1 MATQKNVIENSVG
14 SVGIGT
20 TSPTQ
25 VLELKKT
32 TGSAIALLNYND
44 SVKFNIN
51 ASSAGVGYVGMVSNH
66 PLLFVNNDTERMRLD
81 TNGNLGIG
89 TTSPGVKLQIQGLT
103 RINADS
109 ALGLNLNRSATSV
122 ENGIHF
128 STAATTDW
136 YFYVDNGNT
145 NLQIQRS
152 NELDDGPRLR
162 FDGSNSNVLLNLG
175 GGNVGIGLTSPTQ
188 KLEVA
193 GFVMGGTSSYRTS
206 IGANA
211 SGAYIYFGDTSN
223 LYSLGRLG
231 TYNALFNVNSY
242 NGPISFQI
250 SDSEKVRID
259 SNGNLGI
266 GTSSPAGKL
275 DVTLSNVSLTTSAF
289 GLDLKVTELAGGW
302 ARSNRIYNTN
312 YTAGTTFFG
321 AYGGASSISYAFW
334 TLDNP
339 ASVDVTGYNSTKGIF
354 LNSSGNVGINTT
366 GFTTKF
372 SVSDGTT
379 IAQINPYSGVA
390 YFGTINNYPMALSVN
405 SSEKVRIDTNGS
417 VGIGTSSPLAKLHIL
432 GDGGSTDYV
441 YQRWSYTGNVNTY
454 DLLLKQTVTSGV
466 VRYNFSMI
474 NGGTTYND
482 VLVLDRGCV
491 GIGTSL
497 PVNLLNVHGTN
508 PFVRINNTSN
518 GDQGIKISYN
528 NSDAHGLHLM
538 YNPNNAVSYIDNTYA
553 TVSGQIYG
561 DIYFRQNVAGTMT
574 TRMTIKADGGNV
586 GIGTTSP
593 GYKLDINGVTRFQ
606 SVIRLKNDAWNVTD
620 SDSQARFYFDYNG
633 RTYFGSANGYE
644 WRSSSDSTICVLTNA
659 GNLGIG
665 TTSPSAK
672 LDVVDSGTSFV
683 SRDANAY
690 PRFSVTNGSAQLGLF
705 RSGTSAGGFY
715 IGGDDTYFSVW
726 STAFSRLVNVNTS
739 GNLGIGTTTISEKLS
754 VAGNVILAASDAT
767 TLNSGRK
774 IRFYRDADGWEPA
787 QIEQIWTGGGY
798 QGILA
803 FKTNTGALG
812 TLTTK
817 MILNNDG
824 NLGIGTTSPASQL
837 QLSGSLQIGNGT
849 NFGNKFTIYDN
860 FTDGKIAVALRQS
873 TGATAGDD
881 IFAIYC
887 NSTSGEARLIA
898 DDDNGVGFM
907 TFYMNAS
914 ERMRIANN
922 GNVGIGTTS
931 PAAVLHV
938 YGGSFKFQDTSNS
951 SAIQIGPM
959 ANNYPY
965 VRFDSYISDNSGYF
979 WGFGQKTSA
988 GATRVNAFFLD
999 NNRGLFS
1006 ADALRVITWTSN
1018 EYNGSYP
1025 TFSTPVVFAASGV
1038 SYING
1043 GNLGIGTTSPSTKL
1057 HVSGSAIF
1065 GDITYNGSYGYY
1077 IRMPFGN
1084 GGNLAD
1090 GTIRSHIQ
1098 FDSIQDYSVNTG
1110 NAWKWKVAMVARLGG
1125 DGNRY
1130 GNQYE
1135 ILRTTRNGVTD
1146 NTDFAINENGNV
1158 GIATTSPSAKLH
1170 VNDFFISK
1178 TLWGDASAHS
1188 YWGNYS
1194 TAYGRL
1200 TWDTGLAW
1208 INATS
1213 GNVLHLGANGS
1224 NKHITIDTN
1233 GSVGIGTTSPAQ
1245 KLHIVGAV
1253 YGTTYGQFGTAVAS
1267 GTNASYGVFGS
1278 NSAIVGVK
1286 LVLDSDPNRNDL
1298 VVAGT
1303 SGNIGIGTSSPSQK
1317 LYLVGAQVIE
1327 NGHSDTR
1334 LQLYFPNSIEARK
1347 SYLTLWASE
1356 PGLSYN
1362 GCGIGGNINFSG
1374 QYYGRQITGSAYG
1387 VYLRFDTGTGNAEFW
1402 STTAS
1407 PGSSNGQGTR
1417 KFYVDA
1423 SGNSISTGGTRST
1436 YADIGS
1442 TTGDIYIASNL
1453 NRLGQTSVPT
1463 VESQNASKAFVIN
1476 HTGAQPILFGTN
1488 GSERMRILSDGNVGI
1503 GTTSPSSKLHIDDVN
1518 APWITISRSGTPTWQ
1533 LRNNYPNNQ
1542 YGFSFNNTTA
1552 GTVPLFIGAG
1562 GNVGIGLDSPA
1573 VKLDIASTQGDG
1585 IVMRYDTSTAYQAW
1599 IRPYWNSG
1607 TDTRIDFAIN
1617 RSANVTPA
1625 VIMSVGYGSNV
1636 GINTTAPLSKLHVK
1650 SSVGQDGVLIDAA
1663 TYSEVAF
1670 KINGGAIKSYLSLSS
1685 VAGGYI
1691 IGSSANAL
1699 IIRNDSDIFMSA
1711 DAGATSGVTIK
1722 NGGNVGIS
1730 TASPLSTLHLYGNA
1744 PTILT
1749 LSSTTYPSTYLTT
1762 LGVDSGARAF
1772 LIFGNNGEN
1781 QVRAGR
1787 TAAGGFLDFYTN
1799 NTVAQT
1805 TLASDGNFVMRLAAS
1820 GNVGIGTTTA
1830 SQRLTVADVLSITNT
1845 AGIQYLLM
1853 GNQDS
1858 SGVNNPAI
1866 IQSANGALSFGG
1878 GTSWSG
1884 SGGTFTSS
1892 MFLSDAGNLGIGT
1905 TSPTEKLHV
1914 SGNLKTTGTITND
1927 GGIYYGG
1934 GSNLD
1939 INQYNN
1945 GYMRFL
1951 TNNNEKVRIDANG
1964 NVGIGSSSPTV
1975 KFDLY
1980 NGRMRYYDGT
1990 FSQIP
1995 NVVSYKLD
2003 NNGTGGYA
2011 IKTPFLIGTSYE
2023 MAIVHVLGYVYG
2035 SSTLVDFKVVFY
2047 DYGPSNA
2054 PINYSMVDS
2063 GNDGFVKYL
2072 AKDSSGYI
2080 NICFASL
2087 GSTYYYARFTV
2098 NLYATRYAEGNYSG
2112 GWTFTQT
2119 TSANYGMS
2127 ALYDIT
2133 PALTTTTSAVG
2144 IGTISPAYKLQ
2155 VNHSSGYGIVATDS
2169 TVSSG
2174 IYNGVP
2180 LGGVTGAYFG
2190 TVTAHDSVFGANGAA
2205 SYIIVK
2211 SGGNVGINTT
2221 SPGALLNV
2229 NGRFMAGGTTSDVA
2243 TAHVLMNT
2251 TGVAIQYTGNTG
2263 NYLMISPGAAN
2274 TTISLKADARTGAYP
2289 PMDFWTSNTSRMT
2302 ILADGNVGVGTSGPA
2317 NKLHVY
2323 DTAVETVARFR
2334 GVGDTTIIIGNTDTS
2349 GEQYITYLNQTT
2361 GGNSWMV
2368 GMDDGED
2375 FRFAYGTTGE
2385 ITDGNTKVKIGQD
2398 GNVGIGTISPTQK
2411 LQVSGNARI
2420 DGIAALGIAQSNW
2433 ASGIYGVEM
2442 GGVGNALWANG
2453 TSYIELNNNGYFDS
2467 GGWKYAN
2474 TAAASRYE
2482 LGIGAHYWF
2491 TAAAGSAGTALT
2503 WSEKMRLNN
2512 AGNLGIGT
2520 TNPGGKLEIIVS
2532 GASDYLR
2539 INDTTGV
2546 FLDVGRNF
2554 ITSRGAN
2561 LTINCQ
2567 EGAFNLQTAGTTRIN
2582 VENSTGNVGIG
2593 TTSPSTKL
2601 DVVGNYMSFGPT
2613 TTAAR
2618 RRQTI
2623 AGEITVAGNNTTTKM
2638 FTCGTFGTGTISII
2652 AFVTDPSNCATALFS
2667 FCHNNP
2673 SSGGVG
2679 SQTTNR
2685 LSFTASVNGVITQI
2699 YLDMG
2704 NTNPSTQYNVTVT
2717 YTGATAPTVI
2727 FSAEGHGSQIW
2738 AL

>member
-20 TSPTQ
+20 TNPTQ

-51 ASSAGVGYVGMVSNH
+51 ASSAGAGYVGMVSNH

-175 GGNVGIGLTSPTQ
+175 GGNVGIGTTNPTQ

-193 GFVMGGTSSYRTS
+193 GFVMGGTTYRTS
-206 IGANA
+206 IGASGA
-211 SGAYIYFGDTSN
+211 GAYIYFGDTSN
-223 LYSLGRLG
+223 LYSIGRMG
-231 TYNALFNVNSY
+231 GYNSLFNISSF

-275 DVTLSNVSLTTSAF
+275 DVILSTVALTTSAF

-321 AYGGASSISYAFW
+321 AYGGVSSIGYAFW

-379 IAQINPYSGVA
+379 IAQINPSSGVA

-620 SDSQARFYFDYNG
+620 SDSQSRFYFDYNG

-665 TTSPSAK
+665 TSSPSAK

-767 TLNSGRK
+767 SLNSGRK

-817 MILNNDG
+817 MVLNNDG

-938 YGGSFKFQDTSNS
+938 YGGSFKFQDTSNGS
-951 SAIQIGPM
+951 NIQIGPM
-959 ANNYPY
+959 SNTYPY
-965 VRFDSYISDNSGYF
+965 PRFDSYISDNSGYF

-1084 GGNLAD
+1084 GGNLAA

-1098 FDSIQDYSVNTG
+1098 FDSVQDYSVNTG

-1158 GIATTSPSAKLH
+1158 GIGTSGPGQKLH
-1170 VNDFFISK
+1170 IQSPDSYVGIKLTNSLSSGGIISYSNDDLYFYTSN
-1178 TLWGDASAHS
+1178 TQ
-1188 YWGNYS
+1188 
-1194 TAYGRL
+1194 RL
-1200 TWDTGLAW
+1200 T
-1208 INATS
+1208 IN
-1213 GNVLHLGANGS
+1213 
-1224 NKHITIDTN
+1224 TN
-1233 GSVGIGTTSPAQ
+1233 GNVGIGTT
-1245 KLHIVGAV
+1245 
-1253 YGTTYGQFGTAVAS
+1253 
-1267 GTNASYGVFGS
+1267 
-1278 NSAIVGVK
+1278 
-1286 LVLDSDPNRNDL
+1286 
-1298 VVAGT
+1298 
-1303 SGNIGIGTSSPSQK
+1303 SPSQK

-1636 GINTTAPLSKLHVK
+1636 GIGTTAPAAKLDVVSGSIRAASGAYAGEINFGKVDNENIYLKRDNNYDLSLVQNAASGNALYLAGAGNVYVSIDSNNNETDRAFIVQNNSVK
-1650 SSVGQDGVLIDAA
+1650 SGTELFRVQ
-1663 TYSEVAF
+1663 
-1670 KINGGAIKSYLSLSS
+1670 
-1685 VAGGYI
+1685 
-1691 IGSSANAL
+1691 
-1699 IIRNDSDIFMSA
+1699 
-1711 DAGATSGVTIK
+1711 
-1722 NGGNVGIS
+1722 
-1730 TASPLSTLHLYGNA
+1730 
-1744 PTILT
+1744 
-1749 LSSTTYPSTYLTT
+1749 
-1762 LGVDSGARAF
+1762 
-1772 LIFGNNGEN
+1772 EN
-1781 QVRAGR
+1781 
-1787 TAAGGFLDFYTN
+1787 
-1799 NTVAQT
+1799 
-1805 TLASDGNFVMRLAAS
+1805 
-1820 GNVGIGTTTA
+1820 GNVGIGTTNPSNGTLQVYNA
-1830 SQRLTVADVLSITNT
+1830 SGNTLSL
-1845 AGIQYLLM
+1845 QK
-1853 GNQDS
+1853 S
-1858 SGVNNPAI
+1858 
-1866 IQSANGALSFGG
+1866 GG
-1878 GTSWSG
+1878 GAALMMG
-1884 SGGTFTSS
+1884 SE
-1892 MFLSDAGNLGIGT
+1892 T
-1905 TSPTEKLHV
+1905 TNYALLESI
-1914 SGNLKTTGTITND
+1914 N
-1927 GGIYYGG
+1927 GG
-1934 GSNLD
+1934 GVRF
-1939 INQYNN
+1939 YTGN
-1945 GYMRFL
+1945 GTL
-1951 TNNNEKVRIDANG
+1951 TEKVRIAVDG

-2087 GSTYYYARFTV
+2087 SSTYYYARFTV
-2098 NLYATRYAEGNYSG
+2098 NLYATRYAEGNYSA

-2133 PALTTTTSAVG
+2133 PALTTTT
-2144 IGTISPAYKLQ
+2144 
-2155 VNHSSGYGIVATDS
+2155 
-2169 TVSSG
+2169 
-2174 IYNGVP
+2174 
-2180 LGGVTGAYFG
+2180 
-2190 TVTAHDSVFGANGAA
+2190 AA
-2205 SYIIVK
+2205 
-2211 SGGNVGINTT
+2211 VGINT
-2221 SPGALLNV
+2221 
-2229 NGRFMAGGTTSDVA
+2229 
-2243 TAHVLMNT
+2243 
-2251 TGVAIQYTGNTG
+2251 
-2263 NYLMISPGAAN
+2263 ISPN
-2274 TTISLKADARTGAYP
+2274 Y
-2289 PMDFWTSNTSRMT
+2289 
-2302 ILADGNVGVGTSGPA
+2302 
-2317 NKLHVY
+2317 KLHVNGDGY
-2323 DTAVETVARFR
+2323 FASTLYIADNVALNL
-2334 GVGDTTIIIGNTDTS
+2334 GNTSQVYHNSTR
-2349 GEQYITYLNQTT
+2349 GTTQFTGT
-2361 GGNSWMV
+2361 GGSDTMCIKDSN
-2368 GMDDGED
+2368 GFIGI
-2375 FRFAYGTTGE
+2375 GTTGPGSLVDIMASSAGGGVNAFPTLR
-2385 ITDGNTKVKIGQD
+2385 ITNTLATQGNGSTTYNYAGINVKS
-2398 GNVGIGTISPTQK
+2398 GNGTIFGTFTTNYDSSFSGLRLGTETNHQVRIITNGNDRLTIDTNGSVGIGITSPTQK

-2467 GGWKYAN
+2467 VGWKYAN

-2520 TNPGGKLEIIVS
+2520 TSPGGKLEIIVS

-2652 AFVTDPSNCATALFS
+2652 AFVTDPSNCATAVFS
-2667 FCHNNP
+2667 FAHNNP
-2673 SSGGVG
+2673 SSGGAG
-2679 SQTTNR
+2679 TQTNNR
-2685 LSFTASVNGVITQI
+2685 LSFTASTNGVITQI

>member
-20 TSPTQ
+20 SIPTQ

-51 ASSAGVGYVGMVSNH
+51 ASSAGAGYVGMVSNH
-66 PLLFVNNDTERMRLD
+66 PLLFVNNDTERMRID

-89 TTSPGVKLQIQGLT
+89 TTSPAVKLQIQGST
-103 RINADS
+103 RINGDNATS
-109 ALGLNLNRSATSV
+109 LNLNRSATSV
-122 ENGIHF
+122 ENGLNF

-231 TYNALFNVNSY
+231 TYNSAFNINSY
-242 NGPISFQI
+242 NGSIVFQI
-250 SDSEKVRID
+250 NDSEKVRID
-259 SNGNLGI
+259 TNGNLGI

-275 DVTLSNVSLTTSAF
+275 DVILSTVALTTSAF

-321 AYGGASSISYAFW
+321 AYGGASSINYAFW

-593 GYKLDINGVTRFQ
+593 AEKLNVIGNGFFTDNALFNYKIQRIPQQGNPQGGTYKGYLILAKAYTSGLVNASYVIGNVVIRRGTSGTGHNVDTYYINSSTGYNTDIFQVTSLGNISTRFVRLVKVTYGGVVYHAIETASTGGSPSTELEFNGCIVDSPLILTDESYVSNVTAYGSPIIFADQNSNVGIGTTSPGYKLDVSGVTRFQ
-606 SVIRLKNDAWNVTD
+606 NVIRLKNDAWNVTD
-620 SDSQARFYFDYNG
+620 SDSQSRFYFDYNG

-665 TTSPSAK
+665 TSSPSAK
-672 LDVVDSGTSFV
+672 LDVVDSGTFFV

-715 IGGDDTYFSVW
+715 IGGDDTLFSVW
-726 STAFSRLVNVNTS
+726 TS
-739 GNLGIGTTTISEKLS
+739 GFTRLFNI
-754 VAGNVILAASDAT
+754 N
-767 TLNSGRK
+767 NS
-774 IRFYRDADGWEPA
+774 
-787 QIEQIWTGGGY
+787 
-798 QGILA
+798 
-803 FKTNTGALG
+803 
-812 TLTTK
+812 
-817 MILNNDG
+817 
-824 NLGIGTTSPASQL
+824 
-837 QLSGSLQIGNGT
+837 
-849 NFGNKFTIYDN
+849 
-860 FTDGKIAVALRQS
+860 
-873 TGATAGDD
+873 
-881 IFAIYC
+881 
-887 NSTSGEARLIA
+887 
-898 DDDNGVGFM
+898 
-907 TFYMNAS
+907 
-914 ERMRIANN
+914 
-922 GNVGIGTTS
+922 GNVGIGTT
-931 PAAVLHV
+931 
-938 YGGSFKFQDTSNS
+938 
-951 SAIQIGPM
+951 
-959 ANNYPY
+959 
-965 VRFDSYISDNSGYF
+965 
-979 WGFGQKTSA
+979 
-988 GATRVNAFFLD
+988 
-999 NNRGLFS
+999 
-1006 ADALRVITWTSN
+1006 
-1018 EYNGSYP
+1018 
-1025 TFSTPVVFAASGV
+1025 
-1038 SYING
+1038 
-1043 GNLGIGTTSPSTKL
+1043 
-1057 HVSGSAIF
+1057 
-1065 GDITYNGSYGYY
+1065 
-1077 IRMPFGN
+1077 
-1084 GGNLAD
+1084 
-1090 GTIRSHIQ
+1090 
-1098 FDSIQDYSVNTG
+1098 
-1110 NAWKWKVAMVARLGG
+1110 
-1125 DGNRY
+1125 
-1130 GNQYE
+1130 
-1135 ILRTTRNGVTD
+1135 
-1146 NTDFAINENGNV
+1146 
-1158 GIATTSPSAKLH
+1158 
-1170 VNDFFISK
+1170 
-1178 TLWGDASAHS
+1178 
-1188 YWGNYS
+1188 
-1194 TAYGRL
+1194 
-1200 TWDTGLAW
+1200 
-1208 INATS
+1208 
-1213 GNVLHLGANGS
+1213 
-1224 NKHITIDTN
+1224 
-1233 GSVGIGTTSPAQ
+1233 
-1245 KLHIVGAV
+1245 
-1253 YGTTYGQFGTAVAS
+1253 
-1267 GTNASYGVFGS
+1267 
-1278 NSAIVGVK
+1278 
-1286 LVLDSDPNRNDL
+1286 
-1298 VVAGT
+1298 
-1303 SGNIGIGTSSPSQK
+1303 SPSQK

-1334 LQLYFPNSIEARK
+1334 LQLYYPNGIEARK

-1356 PGLSYN
+1356 PGISYN
-1362 GCGIGGNINFSG
+1362 GSGIGANINLSG
-1374 QYYGRQITGSAYG
+1374 QYYGRQNSGSAYG
-1387 VYLRFDTGTGNAEFW
+1387 VYMRFDPNYGNTEFYN
-1402 STTAS
+1402 TTAS
-1407 PGSSNGQGTR
+1407 PGSLNGQGTR
-1417 KFYVDA
+1417 VFYIDS
-1423 SGNSISTGGTRST
+1423 SGNAISTGGTRST

-1442 TTGDIYIASNL
+1442 TAGDIYIASNL

-1488 GSERMRILSDGNVGI
+1488 GTERMRILSDGNVGI
-1503 GTTSPSSKLHIDDVN
+1503 GTTSPIAKFVVNNNGGTTNAFYVDVGNRNDVTTLFEHTGTTTPVPFRLKKSGYSGTAANYGLLYLYMNDGTVGNGSNLYFTLNDSAGNEHEYGGLGAHVITNTNGAESGDLVFYTSDAGTIRSEKVRIKYNGNIGIGTSSPSSKLHIDDIN

-1573 VKLDIASTQGDG
+1573 AKLDIASTQGDG

-1617 RSANVTPA
+1617 RSAGVTPA

-1636 GINTTAPLSKLHVK
+1636 GIGTTAPAYKLDVISGSMRAASGAYSGEIYFGTVDNANLYLKRDNNYDLSLV
-1650 SSVGQDGVLIDAA
+1650 QNAA
-1663 TYSEVAF
+1663 SGNALYLA
-1670 KINGGAIKSYLSLSS
+1670 GAGNVYLSIDSNNNETDRAFI
-1685 VAGGYI
+1685 VQNNAVKAGTELFRVQE
-1691 IGSSANAL
+1691 N
-1699 IIRNDSDIFMSA
+1699 
-1711 DAGATSGVTIK
+1711 
-1722 NGGNVGIS
+1722 GNVGIGTS
-1730 TASPLSTLHLYGNA
+1730 SPGYKLEVNGNFAAGGTSTLG
-1744 PTILT
+1744 
-1749 LSSTTYPSTYLTT
+1749 TTYPQLTLNGTTNQHTYLMINRTNYEAGIQFQTSGTT
-1762 LGVDSGARAF
+1762 KWWMYMPSGTDASLR
-1772 LIFGNNGEN
+1772 
-1781 QVRAGR
+1781 
-1787 TAAGGFLDFYTN
+1787 FYTN
-1799 NTVAQT
+1799 QNSSGDILTIANT
-1805 TLASDGNFVMRLAAS
+1805 
-1820 GNVGIGTTTA
+1820 GNVGIGTTNPTNGTLQVYNA
-1830 SQRLTVADVLSITNT
+1830 SGNTLSL
-1845 AGIQYLLM
+1845 QK
-1853 GNQDS
+1853 S
-1858 SGVNNPAI
+1858 
-1866 IQSANGALSFGG
+1866 GG
-1878 GTSWSG
+1878 GAALMMG
-1884 SGGTFTSS
+1884 S
-1892 MFLSDAGNLGIGT
+1892 DT
-1905 TSPTEKLHV
+1905 TNFGLLESIN
-1914 SGNLKTTGTITND
+1914 G
-1927 GGIYYGG
+1927 GGIRFYTG
-1934 GSNLD
+1934 
-1939 INQYNN
+1939 N
-1945 GYMRFL
+1945 GTL
-1951 TNNNEKVRIDANG
+1951 TEKVRIAADG

-1995 NVVSYKLD
+1995 NVVSYNLD

-2011 IKTPFLIGTSYE
+2011 IKTPFLIGSSYE

-2054 PINYSMVDS
+2054 PINYSMVDN

-2087 GSTYYYARFTV
+2087 SSTYYYARFTV
-2098 NLYATRYAEGNYSG
+2098 NLYTTRYASGNYSG

-2133 PALTTTTSAVG
+2133 PALTTTT
-2144 IGTISPAYKLQ
+2144 
-2155 VNHSSGYGIVATDS
+2155 
-2169 TVSSG
+2169 
-2174 IYNGVP
+2174 
-2180 LGGVTGAYFG
+2180 
-2190 TVTAHDSVFGANGAA
+2190 AA
-2205 SYIIVK
+2205 
-2211 SGGNVGINTT
+2211 VGINTISPNYKLHVNGDGYFASTLYIADNVALNLGNTSQVYHNSTRGTTQFTGTGGSDTMCIKDSNGFIGIGTT
-2221 SPGALLNV
+2221 SPGSLVDIMASS
-2229 NGRFMAGGTTSDVA
+2229 AGGGVNAFPTLRITNTLATQGNGSTTYNYAGINVKSGNG
-2243 TAHVLMNT
+2243 TIFGTFT
-2251 TGVAIQYTGNTG
+2251 TNYDSSFSGLRLGTETNHQVRIITNGNDR
-2263 NYLMISPGAAN
+2263 L
-2274 TTISLKADARTGAYP
+2274 TI
-2289 PMDFWTSNTSRMT
+2289 
-2302 ILADGNVGVGTSGPA
+2302 
-2317 NKLHVY
+2317 
-2323 DTAVETVARFR
+2323 DTN
-2334 GVGDTTIIIGNTDTS
+2334 GS
-2349 GEQYITYLNQTT
+2349 
-2361 GGNSWMV
+2361 
-2368 GMDDGED
+2368 
-2375 FRFAYGTTGE
+2375 
-2385 ITDGNTKVKIGQD
+2385 
-2398 GNVGIGTISPTQK
+2398 VGIGITSPTQK

-2467 GGWKYAN
+2467 VGWKYAN

-2520 TNPGGKLEIIVS
+2520 TSPGGKLEIIVS

-2679 SQTTNR
+2679 AQTTNR
-2685 LSFTASVNGVITQI
+2685 LSFTASTNGVITQI

-2704 NTNPSTQYNVTVT
+2704 NSNPSTQYNVTVT

>member
-405 SSEKVRIDTNGS
+405 SSEKVRIDSNGS

-593 GYKLDINGVTRFQ
+593 
-606 SVIRLKNDAWNVTD
+606 
-620 SDSQARFYFDYNG
+620 
-633 RTYFGSANGYE
+633 
-644 WRSSSDSTICVLTNA
+644 
-659 GNLGIG
+659 
-665 TTSPSAK
+665 
-672 LDVVDSGTSFV
+672 
-683 SRDANAY
+683 
-690 PRFSVTNGSAQLGLF
+690 
-705 RSGTSAGGFY
+705 
-715 IGGDDTYFSVW
+715 
-726 STAFSRLVNVNTS
+726 
-739 GNLGIGTTTISEKLS
+739 
-754 VAGNVILAASDAT
+754 
-767 TLNSGRK
+767 
-774 IRFYRDADGWEPA
+774 
-787 QIEQIWTGGGY
+787 
-798 QGILA
+798 
-803 FKTNTGALG
+803 
-812 TLTTK
+812 
-817 MILNNDG
+817 
-824 NLGIGTTSPASQL
+824 ASQL

-873 TGATAGDD
+873 TGATVGDD

-938 YGGSFKFQDTSNS
+938 YGGSFKFQDSSNGS
-951 SAIQIGPM
+951 NIQIGPM
-959 ANNYPY
+959 SNTYPY
-965 VRFDSYISDNSGYF
+965 NRLDSYVSDNSGYF

-1065 GDITYNGSYGYY
+1065 GDVTYNGSYGYY

-1084 GGNLAD
+1084 GGNLAA

-1098 FDSIQDYSVNTG
+1098 FDSVQDYSVNTG

-1303 SGNIGIGTSSPSQK
+1303 SGNIGIGT
-1317 LYLVGAQVIE
+1317 
-1327 NGHSDTR
+1327 
-1334 LQLYFPNSIEARK
+1334 
-1347 SYLTLWASE
+1347 
-1356 PGLSYN
+1356 
-1362 GCGIGGNINFSG
+1362 
-1374 QYYGRQITGSAYG
+1374 
-1387 VYLRFDTGTGNAEFW
+1387 
-1402 STTAS
+1402 
-1407 PGSSNGQGTR
+1407 
-1417 KFYVDA
+1417 
-1423 SGNSISTGGTRST
+1423 
-1436 YADIGS
+1436 
-1442 TTGDIYIASNL
+1442 
-1453 NRLGQTSVPT
+1453 
-1463 VESQNASKAFVIN
+1463 
-1476 HTGAQPILFGTN
+1476 
-1488 GSERMRILSDGNVGI
+1488 
-1503 GTTSPSSKLHIDDVN
+1503 TSPSSKLHIDDVN

-1636 GINTTAPLSKLHVK
+1636 GIGTTAPAAKLDVVSGSIRAASGAYAGEINFGTAAGDNTNIYLKRDNNYDLSLVQNAASGNALYLASAGNVYISIDSNNNGTTDAFIVQNNSVK
-1650 SSVGQDGVLIDAA
+1650 SGTELFRVQ
-1663 TYSEVAF
+1663 E
-1670 KINGGAIKSYLSLSS
+1670 N
-1685 VAGGYI
+1685 
-1691 IGSSANAL
+1691 
-1699 IIRNDSDIFMSA
+1699 
-1711 DAGATSGVTIK
+1711 
-1722 NGGNVGIS
+1722 GNVGIGSSSPAYKLDVNGSINAS
-1730 TASPLSTLHLYGNA
+1730 TFMYV
-1744 PTILT
+1744 
-1749 LSSTTYPSTYLTT
+1749 TYPYGDAYPLQLIGSSFLKANNNYYGL
-1762 LGVDSGARAF
+1762 LIRSGDTNYISGRLS
-1772 LIFGNNGEN
+1772 LI
-1781 QVRAGR
+1781 
-1787 TAAGGFLDFYTN
+1787 GGSSKRFEIHGYEE
-1799 NTVAQT
+1799 TVGYIPT
-1805 TLASDGNFVMRLAAS
+1805 VIPG
-1820 GNVGIGTTTA
+1820 GNVGIGTTNPTYK
-1830 SQRLTVADVLSITNT
+1830 LEVA
-1845 AGIQYLLM
+1845 
-1853 GNQDS
+1853 
-1858 SGVNNPAI
+1858 
-1866 IQSANGALSFGG
+1866 
-1878 GTSWSG
+1878 GT
-1884 SGGTFTSS
+1884 
-1892 MFLSDAGNLGIGT
+1892 
-1905 TSPTEKLHV
+1905 
-1914 SGNLKTTGTITND
+1914 LKTTSTITND

-1951 TNNNEKVRIDANG
+1951 TNNNEKMRIAADG

-2072 AKDSSGYI
+2072 AKDSNGYI

-2098 NLYATRYAEGNYSG
+2098 NLYATRYAEGNYSS

-2133 PALTTTTSAVG
+2133 PALTTTISAVG
-2144 IGTISPAYKLQ
+2144 IGTVSPNALLDLYSSAARIRFNRASSYNMSFGMHDSSNSALSIKNAGDASTIAYFQYDGLVGIGTTNPLNKLSVIASNTTAYYNKTDPIATFQGVSPATILVSVDGNVDGYYAELKLGNAQ
-2155 VNHSSGYGIVATDS
+2155 STYYSYSAYIRGIQGA
-2169 TVSSG
+2169 G
-2174 IYNGVP
+2174 IDRYR
-2180 LGGVTGAYFG
+2180 LEFG
-2190 TVTAHDSVFGANGAA
+2190 TADGSAA
-2205 SYIIVK
+2205 S
-2211 SGGNVGINTT
+2211 T
-2221 SPGALLNV
+2221 
-2229 NGRFMAGGTTSDVA
+2229 
-2243 TAHVLMNT
+2243 
-2251 TGVAIQYTGNTG
+2251 
-2263 NYLMISPGAAN
+2263 
-2274 TTISLKADARTGAYP
+2274 
-2289 PMDFWTSNTSRMT
+2289 RMT
-2302 ILADGNVGVGTSGPA
+2302 IA
-2317 NKLHVY
+2317 N
-2323 DTAVETVARFR
+2323 
-2334 GVGDTTIIIGNTDTS
+2334 N
-2349 GEQYITYLNQTT
+2349 
-2361 GGNSWMV
+2361 
-2368 GMDDGED
+2368 
-2375 FRFAYGTTGE
+2375 
-2385 ITDGNTKVKIGQD
+2385 
-2398 GNVGIGTISPTQK
+2398 GNVGIGSTSPGAKLDVVGDLRIKSAGAAIILDTSTTSDGRMEFKYNGTRKALIGVDSDNLQISAD
-2411 LQVSGNARI
+2411 SGNFLQFRTNSSERMRI
-2420 DGIAALGIAQSNW
+2420 TN
-2433 ASGIYGVEM
+2433 
-2442 GGVGNALWANG
+2442 GGN
-2453 TSYIELNNNGYFDS
+2453 I
-2467 GGWKYAN
+2467 
-2474 TAAASRYE
+2474 
-2482 LGIGAHYWF
+2482 
-2491 TAAAGSAGTALT
+2491 
-2503 WSEKMRLNN
+2503 
-2512 AGNLGIGT
+2512 GIGT

-2638 FTCGTFGTGTISII
+2638 FTCGSFGTGTISII

-2679 SQTTNR
+2679 AQTTNR

-2704 NTNPSTQYNVTVT
+2704 NSNPSTQYNVTVT
-2717 YTGATAPTVI
+2717 YTGSTAPTVI

>member
-51 ASSAGVGYVGMVSNH
+51 ASSAGAGYVGMVSNH

-231 TYNALFNVNSY
+231 TYNSAFNINSY
-242 NGPISFQI
+242 NGSIVFQI
-250 SDSEKVRID
+250 NDSEKVRID
-259 SNGNLGI
+259 TNGNLGI
-266 GTSSPAGKL
+266 GTSNPAGKL
-275 DVTLSNVSLTTSAF
+275 DVILSTVALTTSAF

-321 AYGGASSISYAFW
+321 AYGGASSINYAFW

-379 IAQINPYSGVA
+379 IAQINPSSGVA

-417 VGIGTSSPLAKLHIL
+417 VGIGTTSPLAKLHIL

-574 TRMTIKADGGNV
+574 TRMAIKADGGNV

-593 GYKLDINGVTRFQ
+593 AEKLNVIGNGFFTDNALFNYKIQRIPQQGNPQGGTYKGYLILAKAYTSGLVNASYVIGNVVIRRGTSGTGHNVDTYYINSSTGYNTDIFQVTSLGNISTRFVRLVKVTYGGVVYHAIETASTGGSPSTELEFNGCIVDSPLILTDESYVSNVTAYGSPIIFADQNSNVGIGTTSPGYKLDVSGVTRFQ
-606 SVIRLKNDAWNVTD
+606 NVIRLKNDAWNVTD
-620 SDSQARFYFDYNG
+620 SDSQSRFYFDYNG

-665 TTSPSAK
+665 TSSPSAK
-672 LDVVDSGTSFV
+672 LDVVDSGTFFV

-715 IGGDDTYFSVW
+715 IGGDDTLFSVW
-726 STAFSRLVNVNTS
+726 TS
-739 GNLGIGTTTISEKLS
+739 GFTRLFNI
-754 VAGNVILAASDAT
+754 N
-767 TLNSGRK
+767 NS
-774 IRFYRDADGWEPA
+774 
-787 QIEQIWTGGGY
+787 
-798 QGILA
+798 
-803 FKTNTGALG
+803 
-812 TLTTK
+812 
-817 MILNNDG
+817 
-824 NLGIGTTSPASQL
+824 
-837 QLSGSLQIGNGT
+837 
-849 NFGNKFTIYDN
+849 
-860 FTDGKIAVALRQS
+860 
-873 TGATAGDD
+873 
-881 IFAIYC
+881 
-887 NSTSGEARLIA
+887 
-898 DDDNGVGFM
+898 
-907 TFYMNAS
+907 
-914 ERMRIANN
+914 
-922 GNVGIGTTS
+922 GNVGIGTT
-931 PAAVLHV
+931 
-938 YGGSFKFQDTSNS
+938 
-951 SAIQIGPM
+951 
-959 ANNYPY
+959 
-965 VRFDSYISDNSGYF
+965 
-979 WGFGQKTSA
+979 
-988 GATRVNAFFLD
+988 
-999 NNRGLFS
+999 
-1006 ADALRVITWTSN
+1006 
-1018 EYNGSYP
+1018 
-1025 TFSTPVVFAASGV
+1025 
-1038 SYING
+1038 
-1043 GNLGIGTTSPSTKL
+1043 
-1057 HVSGSAIF
+1057 
-1065 GDITYNGSYGYY
+1065 
-1077 IRMPFGN
+1077 
-1084 GGNLAD
+1084 
-1090 GTIRSHIQ
+1090 
-1098 FDSIQDYSVNTG
+1098 
-1110 NAWKWKVAMVARLGG
+1110 
-1125 DGNRY
+1125 
-1130 GNQYE
+1130 
-1135 ILRTTRNGVTD
+1135 
-1146 NTDFAINENGNV
+1146 
-1158 GIATTSPSAKLH
+1158 
-1170 VNDFFISK
+1170 
-1178 TLWGDASAHS
+1178 
-1188 YWGNYS
+1188 
-1194 TAYGRL
+1194 
-1200 TWDTGLAW
+1200 
-1208 INATS
+1208 
-1213 GNVLHLGANGS
+1213 
-1224 NKHITIDTN
+1224 
-1233 GSVGIGTTSPAQ
+1233 
-1245 KLHIVGAV
+1245 
-1253 YGTTYGQFGTAVAS
+1253 
-1267 GTNASYGVFGS
+1267 
-1278 NSAIVGVK
+1278 
-1286 LVLDSDPNRNDL
+1286 
-1298 VVAGT
+1298 
-1303 SGNIGIGTSSPSQK
+1303 SPSQK

-1334 LQLYFPNSIEARK
+1334 LQLYYPNGIEARK

-1356 PGLSYN
+1356 PGISYN
-1362 GCGIGGNINFSG
+1362 GSGIGANINLSG
-1374 QYYGRQITGSAYG
+1374 QYYGRQNSGSAYG
-1387 VYLRFDTGTGNAEFW
+1387 VYMRFDPNYGNTEFYN
-1402 STTAS
+1402 TTAS
-1407 PGSSNGQGTR
+1407 PGSLNGQGTR
-1417 KFYVDA
+1417 VFYIDS
-1423 SGNSISTGGTRST
+1423 SGNAISTGGTRST

-1442 TTGDIYIASNL
+1442 TAGDIYIASNL

-1488 GSERMRILSDGNVGI
+1488 GTERMRILSDGNVGI
-1503 GTTSPSSKLHIDDVN
+1503 GTTSPIAKFVVNNNGGTTNAFYVDVGNRNDVTTLFEHTGTTTPVPFRLKKSGYSGTAANYGLLYLYMNDGTVGNGSNLYFTLNDSAGNEHEYGGLGAHVITNTNGAESGDLVFYTSDAGTIRSEKVRIKYNGNIGIGTSSPSSKLHIDDIN

-1585 IVMRYDTSTAYQAW
+1585 IIMRYDTSTAYQAW

-1636 GINTTAPLSKLHVK
+1636 GIGTTAPAAKLDVISGSMRAATGAYAGELYFGKVDNENIYLKRDNNYDLSLVQNAASGNALYLAGAGNVYVSIDSNNNETDRAFIVQNNSVK
-1650 SSVGQDGVLIDAA
+1650 SGTELFRVQ
-1663 TYSEVAF
+1663 E
-1670 KINGGAIKSYLSLSS
+1670 N
-1685 VAGGYI
+1685 
-1691 IGSSANAL
+1691 
-1699 IIRNDSDIFMSA
+1699 
-1711 DAGATSGVTIK
+1711 
-1722 NGGNVGIS
+1722 GNVGIGTSSPAYKLDVNGSINAS
-1730 TASPLSTLHLYGNA
+1730 TFMYV
-1744 PTILT
+1744 
-1749 LSSTTYPSTYLTT
+1749 TYPYGDAYPLQLIGSSFLKANNNYYGL
-1762 LGVDSGARAF
+1762 LIRSGDTNFISGRLS
-1772 LIFGNNGEN
+1772 LI
-1781 QVRAGR
+1781 
-1787 TAAGGFLDFYTN
+1787 GGSSKRFEIHGYEE
-1799 NTVAQT
+1799 TVGYIPT
-1805 TLASDGNFVMRLAAS
+1805 VIPG
-1820 GNVGIGTTTA
+1820 GNVGIGTTNPSNGTLQVYNA
-1830 SQRLTVADVLSITNT
+1830 SGNTLSL
-1845 AGIQYLLM
+1845 QK
-1853 GNQDS
+1853 S
-1858 SGVNNPAI
+1858 
-1866 IQSANGALSFGG
+1866 GG
-1878 GTSWSG
+1878 GAALMMG
-1884 SGGTFTSS
+1884 S
-1892 MFLSDAGNLGIGT
+1892 DT
-1905 TSPTEKLHV
+1905 TNFGLLESIN
-1914 SGNLKTTGTITND
+1914 G
-1927 GGIYYGG
+1927 GGIRFYTG
-1934 GSNLD
+1934 
-1939 INQYNN
+1939 N
-1945 GYMRFL
+1945 GTL
-1951 TNNNEKVRIDANG
+1951 TEKVRIAADG

-1995 NVVSYKLD
+1995 NVVSYNLD

-2011 IKTPFLIGTSYE
+2011 IKTPFLIGSSYE

-2054 PINYSMVDS
+2054 PINYSMVDN

-2087 GSTYYYARFTV
+2087 SSTYYYARFTV
-2098 NLYATRYAEGNYSG
+2098 NLYTTRYASGNYSG

-2180 LGGVTGAYFG
+2180 LGGITGAYFG

-2302 ILADGNVGVGTSGPA
+2302 ILADGNVG
-2317 NKLHVY
+2317 
-2323 DTAVETVARFR
+2323 
-2334 GVGDTTIIIGNTDTS
+2334 
-2349 GEQYITYLNQTT
+2349 
-2361 GGNSWMV
+2361 
-2368 GMDDGED
+2368 
-2375 FRFAYGTTGE
+2375 
-2385 ITDGNTKVKIGQD
+2385 
-2398 GNVGIGTISPTQK
+2398 
-2411 LQVSGNARI
+2411 
-2420 DGIAALGIAQSNW
+2420 
-2433 ASGIYGVEM
+2433 
-2442 GGVGNALWANG
+2442 
-2453 TSYIELNNNGYFDS
+2453 
-2467 GGWKYAN
+2467 
-2474 TAAASRYE
+2474 
-2482 LGIGAHYWF
+2482 
-2491 TAAAGSAGTALT
+2491 
-2503 WSEKMRLNN
+2503 
-2512 AGNLGIGT
+2512 IGT
-2520 TNPGGKLEIIVS
+2520 TNPGAKLYVS
-2532 GASDYLR
+2532 
-2539 INDTTGV
+2539 
-2546 FLDVGRNF
+2546 
-2554 ITSRGAN
+2554 
-2561 LTINCQ
+2561 
-2567 EGAFNLQTAGTTRIN
+2567 AGTLSVNTRASYISADITT
-2582 VENSTGNVGIG
+2582 NSSVYTHTLNLIDGSTDANPTSLALGTYSHVIFRNRAVSAGSAGGILDIYTRGVLTDPTVKMTITDVGNVGIG
-2593 TTSPSTKL
+2593 TTSPSYRLQVGNLTSASTSTPEILSLGGTYSNSAGSNVKLRVYDDTGTTVGGMSVSSGQMEVNTWGTGKIAFYRGSTQTAIIDNNGNVGIGTSAPTTKFEVVGAIASFLDGSNSISRGHYIANAANTRAFNFQLNAGGTCLDLWSFNSGNTWQNSVTFDAGGSVGIGTTSPAQKL
-2601 DVVGNYMSFGPT
+2601 DVRGYIVSDVNSNAVEGGFYLGNSGHGIRRPTGTNNVYLYTSTGTLYLGANGSSSQHITILNGGSVGIGTTSPTSALSVTGNVGISGTLSKGGGSFLIDHPDPEKVGWKLQHSFVESPT
-2613 TTAAR
+2613 VGDNIYRFEITIDTSLSGSIELPSYWKHLNENPQIWVSPVKHFGAAY
-2618 RRQTI
+2618 
-2623 AGEITVAGNNTTTKM
+2623 GEIDENISKLNVYANNRGK
-2638 FTCGTFGTGTISII
+2638 
-2652 AFVTDPSNCATALFS
+2652 
-2667 FCHNNP
+2667 
-2673 SSGGVG
+2673 
-2679 SQTTNR
+2679 
-2685 LSFTASVNGVITQI
+2685 
-2699 YLDMG
+2699 
-2704 NTNPSTQYNVTVT
+2704 YNVLLIGTRKD
-2717 YTGATAPTVI
+2717 PTIKMLMPEFRVEI
-2727 FSAEGHGSQIW
+2727 EPK
-2738 AL
+2738 